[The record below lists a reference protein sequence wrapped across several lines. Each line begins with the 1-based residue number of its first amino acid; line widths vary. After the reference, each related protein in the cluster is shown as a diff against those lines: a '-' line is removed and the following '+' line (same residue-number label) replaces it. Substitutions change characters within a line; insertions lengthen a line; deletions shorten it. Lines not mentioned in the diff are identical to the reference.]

1 LEANSVKL
9 RTILPKEIKKG
20 MYNLALDVE
29 AKRLLPLLKK
39 KRKRK

>member
-1 LEANSVKL
+1 VKL
-9 RTILPKEIKKG
+9 RIILPKEIKKG
-20 MYNLALDVE
+20 MYNLAMDVV